1 MNVQPQFTGYTSRPQ
16 QKLATQLFNRSHK
29 RQRIQDSLLANTMH
43 SGQSSSLPTQLA
55 KARLHFTV
63 AEDQALVLRRLLVS
77 TADLHLQELQMTP
90 ITSKQIVKIALVL
103 EPKAVDRV
111 IHAVIKNMQSAEIGS
126 IIMV

>member
-1 MNVQPQFTGYTSRPQ
+1 MNVQQQFTGYSPRPQ
-16 QKLATQLFNRSHK
+16 QKLAQQLSTRSQK
-29 RQRIQDSLLANTMH
+29 RQRIQDSLRANSMH
-43 SGQSSSLPTQLA
+43 SGQSTSLKQLT

-77 TADLHLQELQMTP
+77 TADLHLKELQMTP

-103 EPKAVDRV
+103 EPNAIDRV

-126 IIMV
+126 IIMA